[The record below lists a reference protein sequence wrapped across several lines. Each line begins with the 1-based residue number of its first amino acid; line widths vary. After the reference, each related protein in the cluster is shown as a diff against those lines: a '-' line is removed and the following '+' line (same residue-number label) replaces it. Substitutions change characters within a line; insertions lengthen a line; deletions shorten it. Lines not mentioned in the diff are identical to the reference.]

1 MCYAAG
7 TCMYSI
13 TWSIYFRWYHRYV
26 GKFSSGSIRFLSVP
40 CIFDIAVNKNHEST
54 KPLFIMKINQIN
66 NIYESFAFYNDYKQ
80 DNSIISGNE
89 KVIKRII
96 QAH

>member
-7 TCMYSI
+7 ICMYSI

-26 GKFSSGSIRFLSVP
+26 GNFLVVRFVP

-89 KVIKRII
+89 KVINRII
-96 QAH
+96 QGQ

>member
-1 MCYAAG
+1 
-7 TCMYSI
+7 
-13 TWSIYFRWYHRYV
+13 
-26 GKFSSGSIRFLSVP
+26 
-40 CIFDIAVNKNHEST
+40 
-54 KPLFIMKINQIN
+54 MKINQIN